1 MKNSRTAPLL
11 LASLF
16 TLIISLCPGLPQAA
30 KAAEPMTVEG
40 TWVVTWAPPETID
53 RLRQGQRVTIRR
65 KGPGEYGV
73 LFSDGNTATYYG
85 SPTEINQSS
94 PYTFEELKD
103 QLRPKVTDAMIGEAA
118 AARLHGRSYYK
129 LSPDGRTLLNTSDKL
144 TLEWDQ
150 SGHLIRDKIVIKP
163 SSDPPIILMRVPET
177 TAPTKTTER
186 KPSEETPPG
195 PATEETKSPEQPAKP
210 RKPVAKRRPAQ
221 PAGGAPRPPELPPG
235 GALSG
240 N

>member
-1 MKNSRTAPLL
+1 MKNSRTAPVLL
-11 LASLF
+11 GSLF

-73 LFSDGNTATYYG
+73 LYCDGQTVTYYG
-85 SPTEINQSS
+85 SPTEINESS
-94 PYTFEELKD
+94 PFTFEDLKIGA
-103 QLRPKVTDAMIGEAA
+103 PHVPDAVAVEVAA
-118 AARLHGRSYYK
+118 AGVRTRSYYK
-129 LSPDGRTLLNTSDKL
+129 LSPDGSTLVRTGDIFEFSQ
-144 TLEWDQ
+144 Q
-150 SGHLIRDKIVIKP
+150 SGHLIRDSIVIKP
-163 SSDPPIILMRVPET
+163 PGEPTAILTRVPET
-177 TAPTKTTER
+177 TAPTKTAER

-195 PATEETKSPEQPAKP
+195 PATEETKSPEQPAPPK
-210 RKPVAKRRPAQ
+210 KPVAKHRPAQ